1 VLPYKIREKPFTP
14 EIVSPSIAVKRTYS
28 SNSFPFFLLS
38 SLFLSCTFLGLASPA
53 TAQRLSATER
63 KIMNQVARN
72 MPQAEALVEEAVRI
86 NSGTMNFGGVRRVGR
101 VFARE
106 LEQLGFEAR
115 WVDLPD
121 SLNRAGHLF
130 AERQGSKGKRL
141 LLIGHL
147 DTVFDGDSIRQ
158 GFERAGNKLKG
169 PGVNDMKGGNVVMVY
184 ALRALHQ
191 LGLLDSTQIIVA
203 LTGDE
208 EEGGRPLA
216 VSRRDLREAG
226 QRSDIALA
234 FETAIGLDNATIA
247 RRGVSSWRL
256 EVTGQQAHSAG
267 LFGSYAG
274 SGAIFEASRILH
286 QFHEEFR
293 GQQYLT
299 VNPGLI
305 LGGTEVSFDSAQ
317 STGTAYGKTNVVAGM
332 VTVTGDMRYISN
344 EQEAQTQARMREIV
358 AQHLP
363 ATSARIIFKEGYP
376 AMQPKE
382 ANLEVLQVLDRVS
395 RDMGAGPVKAYDP
408 GGRGAG
414 DIAFVADD
422 LPALD
427 GLGVM
432 GGGAHTPQE
441 TMDLRSFKLL
451 TQRAALLIYR
461 LTR

>member
-1 VLPYKIREKPFTP
+1 MKRI
-14 EIVSPSIAVKRTYS
+14 SPSSA
-28 SNSFPFFLLS
+28 FPR
-38 SLFLSCTFLGLASPA
+38 LFLTSLLLFFTLFGLAFPA
-53 TAQRLSATER
+53 SSQRLSTTEK
-63 KIMNQVARN
+63 KIMEQVARN
-72 MPQAEALVEEAVRI
+72 MPRAEMLVEETVRI
-86 NSGTMNFGGVRRVGR
+86 NSGTMNHAGVRRVGR
-101 VFARE
+101 VMERE
-106 LEQLGFEAR
+106 LEQIGFETT
-115 WVDLPD
+115 WIDLPPEI
-121 SLNRAGHLF
+121 NRAGHLF
-130 AERQGSKGKRL
+130 AERQGTQGKRL

-158 GFERAGNKLKG
+158 GFERVGNTLKG
-169 PGVNDMKGGNVVMVY
+169 PGVNDMKGGNALLVT
-184 ALRALHQ
+184 ALRSLHQ
-191 LGLLDSTQIIVA
+191 LGLLNDAQIIVA
-203 LTGDE
+203 FTGDE

-216 VSRRDLREAG
+216 MSRRDLREAA

-267 LFGSYAG
+267 VFGSYAG
-274 SGAIFEASRILH
+274 SGAIFEASRILQ
-286 QFHEEFR
+286 QFHDEFR
-293 GQQYLT
+293 GQEYLT
-299 VNPGLI
+299 VNPGVI
-305 LGGTEVSFDSAQ
+305 LGGTEVAYDSA
-317 STGTAYGKTNVVAGM
+317 SSSGTAYGKTNVVANT
-332 VTVTGDMRYISN
+332 VTVSGDMRYISN
-344 EQEAQTQARMREIV
+344 EQEAQAQARMREIV

-382 ANLEVLQVLDRVS
+382 SNLELLQVLDRVS

-422 LPALD
+422 IPALD

>member
-1 VLPYKIREKPFTP
+1 MKRPVPFP
-14 EIVSPSIAVKRTYS
+14 AVSFS
-28 SNSFPFFLLS
+28 LS
-38 SLFLSCTFLGLASPA
+38 SLLLLACTLLSCC
-53 TAQRLSATER
+53 TAARGQRLDPTER
-63 KIMNQVARN
+63 KILSQVARN
-72 MPQAEALVEEAVRI
+72 MPRAEALVEEAVRI
-86 NSGTMNFGGVRRVGR
+86 NSGTMNHAGVRRVGR

-106 LEQLGFEAR
+106 LEQIGFETR

-130 AERQGSKGKRL
+130 AERRGSKGKRL

-158 GFERAGNKLKG
+158 GFEREGHTLKG
-169 PGVNDMKGGNVVMVY
+169 PGTSDMKGGNVLVVY
-184 ALRALHQ
+184 ALRALHE
-191 LGLLDSTQIIVA
+191 LGLLQDTQIIVA
-203 LTGDE
+203 FTGDE

-216 VSRRDLREAG
+216 VSRRDLKEAG
-226 QRSDIALA
+226 RRSDIALA
-234 FETAIGLDNATIA
+234 FEGAIGLDNATIA

-267 LFGSYAG
+267 VFGSYAG

-286 QFHEEFR
+286 QFHEAFR
-293 GQQYLT
+293 GQEYLT
-299 VNPGLI
+299 VNPGVI
-305 LGGTEVSFDSAQ
+305 LGGTEVSYDTAQ
-317 STGTAYGKTNVVAGM
+317 SSGTAYGKTNVVANT
-332 VTVTGDMRYISN
+332 VTVAGDMRFISN
-344 EQEAQTQARMREIV
+344 DQEAQTRARMREIV

-363 ATSARIIFKEGYP
+363 ATSARVVFKEGYP

-422 LPALD
+422 IPALD

-432 GGGAHTPQE
+432 GGGAHTPEE
-441 TMDLRSFKLL
+441 TMDLRSFRLL
-451 TQRAALLIYR
+451 TQRTALLIYR